1 MTKRL
6 TLLSVTLLSV
16 ALAVTFALSSLVQT
30 ASAAALTDPEDLQAG
45 DLIRGES
52 LSAVYYYGEDGFR
65 YVFPND
71 KTYFTWYEDFD
82 DVVWLSD
89 ANLATI
95 QIGGNVTYKPGVK
108 MIKINSDPTVYVVG
122 AGGEIMGIPSESV
135 AQSLYG
141 STWNQQIDDVPDG
154 FFSNYT
160 MGNALEMASQFDPD
174 AEEAEA
180 DSINIDKGL
189 RPYVTI
195 TITDNAYSDESLTIE
210 AGTAVRFVNEGNSKH
225 TASAEDG
232 SWGTG
237 TLSSG
242 KHFSRYFNEAGDYDY
257 YCKYHGSMTATLTV
271 E

>member
-6 TLLSVTLLSV
+6 TFLSVTFTIV
-16 ALAVTFALSSLVQT
+16 ALATSFALSSLVP
-30 ASAAALTDPEDLQAG
+30 SAQATSLTSPEDLQPG

-52 LSAVYYYGEDGFR
+52 FSAVYYYGLDGFR

-71 KTYFTWYEDFD
+71 KTFFTWYGNFD

-89 ANLATI
+89 ADMATI

-122 AGGEIMGIPSESV
+122 AGGEIMSIPSEGV
-135 AQSLYG
+135 AEDLYG
-141 STWNQQIDDVPDG
+141 STWNKQIDDVPDG

-160 MGNALEMASQFDPD
+160 MGSALEMASQFDPD
-174 AEEAEA
+174 AEQAEA
-180 DSINIDKGL
+180 DSIDTDKDL
-189 RPYVTI
+189 KAYVTI
-195 TITDNAYSDESLTIE
+195 TISDNAYSDESLTID
-210 AGTAVRFVNEGNSKH
+210 AGTAVRFVNEGNNKH

-237 TLSSG
+237 TLASG
-242 KHFSRYFNEAGDYDY
+242 KHFTRYFDEAGDYDY
-257 YCKYHGSMTATLTV
+257 YCKYHSSMTATITV